1 MKTYKKILIILGVM
15 FLTIFV
21 YVMGI
26 NYYVKYTVMDKI
38 KNTNEVKDIDTIIV
52 LGAKVYDDGRL
63 SLMLKD
69 RLDKTIEVYKELD
82 NVNQIIVSGDSENSD
97 YDETTKMKEY
107 LISNGIPKEDII
119 TDIYGLSTYDSIY
132 RLKNVYDINKA
143 IIITQKY
150 HLYRSLYIANSLGI
164 EAYGVPASGENYF
177 GQTAREIREI
187 IARNKDFLLTLSNKK
202 SQYMEMENLD

>member
-1 MKTYKKILIILGVM
+1 MKTYKKILIILGIIL
-15 FLTIFV
+15 LTTFV

-69 RLDKTIEVYKELD
+69 RLDKTIEVYNELD
-82 NVNQIIVSGDSENSD
+82 IKTVVVSGDSEHKD

-107 LISNGIPKEDII
+107 LINNGIPEEDILV
-119 TDIYGLSTYDSIY
+119 DIYGLSTYDSIY
-132 RLKNVYDINKA
+132 RLKNVYDINKS

-164 EAYGVPASGENYF
+164 DAYGIPSSGENYF

-202 SQYMEMENLD
+202 SQYIEMENLD

>member
-1 MKTYKKILIILGVM
+1 MKTYKKILIILGIIL
-15 FLTIFV
+15 LTTFV

-38 KNTNEVKDIDTIIV
+38 KNTDEVKDVDTIIV

-69 RLDKTIEVYKELD
+69 RLDKTIEVYNELD
-82 NVNQIIVSGDSENSD
+82 IKTVVVSGDSEHKD

-107 LISNGIPKEDII
+107 LINNGIPEEDILV
-119 TDIYGLSTYDSIY
+119 DIYGLSTYDSIY
-132 RLKNVYDINKA
+132 RLKNVYDINKS

-202 SQYMEMENLD
+202 SQYIEMENLD

>member
-1 MKTYKKILIILGVM
+1 MKTYKKVLIILGIVL
-15 FLTIFV
+15 LTSFI
-21 YVMGI
+21 YIMGI

-38 KNTNEVKDIDTIIV
+38 KNINDIENIDTIIV

-69 RLDKTIEVYKELD
+69 RLDKTIEVYNKLD
-82 NVNQIIVSGDSENSD
+82 IKKIIVSGDSENSD

-107 LISNGIPKEDII
+107 LINNGIPEEDII
-119 TDIYGLSTYDSIY
+119 VDIYGLSTYDSIY
-132 RLKNVYDINKA
+132 RLKNVYNIDKT

-150 HLYRSLYIANSLGI
+150 HLYRSLYITNSLGI
-164 EAYGVPASGENYF
+164 DAYGIPASGEHYF
-177 GQTAREIREI
+177 GQTTREIREI
-187 IARNKDFLLTLSNKK
+187 LARNKDFLLTLSNKK

>member
-1 MKTYKKILIILGVM
+1 MKTYKKILIILGIIL
-15 FLTIFV
+15 LTTFV

-69 RLDKTIEVYKELD
+69 RLDKTIEVYNELD
-82 NVNQIIVSGDSENSD
+82 IKTVVVSGDSEHKD

-107 LISNGIPKEDII
+107 LINNGIPEEDILV
-119 TDIYGLSTYDSIY
+119 DIYGLSTYDSIY
-132 RLKNVYDINKA
+132 RLKNVYGINKS

-164 EAYGVPASGENYF
+164 DAYGIPSSGENYF

>member
-52 LGAKVYDDGRL
+52 LGAKVYDDGRP

-132 RLKNVYDINKA
+132 RLKNVYDINKS

-164 EAYGVPASGENYF
+164 EAYGIPSSGENYF

-202 SQYMEMENLD
+202 SQYIEMENLD